1 MSKRRNSL
9 LVAAT
14 SIVLAAGSMTLAAP
28 AYAAS
33 DVGGLDISRF
43 CRAALGSNW
52 YATTTN
58 PSDPSSWRCR
68 TASGASLLVGVS
80 GLHNTCRIQYGNSA
94 VAVLTYYS
102 AYGWRCYR

>member
-14 SIVLAAGSMTLAAP
+14 SIILVAGSMTLATP

-33 DVGGLDISRF
+33 DIGGLNIT
-43 CRAALGSNW
+43 AACKAILGSAW
-52 YATTTN
+52 SATTNN
-58 PSDPSSWRCR
+58 PSNPWSWYCVKPGSSVSLG
-68 TASGASLLVGVS
+68 TQASMNDVCLSNYGAGA
-80 GLHNTCRIQYGNSA
+80 Y
-94 VAVLTYYS
+94 AVLTYSS